1 MHRGQRRQQRV
12 GGETNDALNL
22 SVESPAEMGLFGD
35 DARED
40 DPEDRWSDADE
51 PYDQQHDPL
60 SEP

>member
-1 MHRGQRRQQRV
+1 M